1 MSPGVLR
8 GVDRAAF
15 AVAFAGRLRRAGV
28 AAGLTDVD
36 DFVRALAASPPD
48 SMSSL
53 YWAARISLV
62 RRHTDLA
69 AFDRVFATIFT
80 DPPPLPRASRSTST
94 TDGRDDRYVR
104 VPGDSDASGSGG
116 GLPWATL
123 PPAVAESPERDT
135 ALRLP
140 ERRPSALTGLA
151 DRPFDHLD
159 PAQVTQLGDALR
171 AAVVGWPTRRTRR
184 HAIATGGA
192 RLALRQTIA
201 RARRTGWEPVEV
213 VRERP
218 KRRPRRIVLLCDVSE
233 SMRAQATAYL
243 HLMRAFAVVA
253 DAEVFA
259 FATTLT
265 RLTVLLRHTSAGEA
279 VAQASA
285 AVTDRYG
292 GTRIATNLR
301 ALLTS
306 HHAEAVRGAVVVI
319 GSDGWDS
326 DPPDDLAAVMA
337 RLSRRA
343 YRIVWLNPRAGAPGF
358 APRVGGMAAAL
369 PYCDRMLPAGTFQ
382 DLLVV
387 ARQLQS
393 VTCTDGRKWPT
404 LTPAPRIIA

>member
-1 MSPGVLR
+1 MSQGVLR

-15 AVAFAGRLRRAGV
+15 AVALAGRLRRAGV

-53 YWAARISLV
+53 YWTARICLV
-62 RRHTDLA
+62 RRHADLA
-69 AFDRVFATIFT
+69 AFDRVFAAIFA
-80 DPPPLPRASRSTST
+80 DPPPLPRPSRSASPP
-94 TDGRDDRYVR
+94 DAHDDVYVR
-104 VPGDSDASGSGG
+104 VPADTDDSDSGG

-123 PPAVAESPERDT
+123 PPAVTETPAHDT
-135 ALRLP
+135 ALLLP
-140 ERRPSALTGLA
+140 ERRPSALSGLA
-151 DRPFDHLD
+151 DRPFDELD
-159 PAQVTQLGDALR
+159 SAQVAQLGDALR
-171 AAVVGWPTRRTRR
+171 AAVAGWPTRRTRR
-184 HAIATGGA
+184 FAIGTTGA
-192 RLALRQTIA
+192 RVALRPTIA

-218 KRRPRRIVLLCDVSE
+218 VRRPRRVVLLCDVSE

-243 HLMRAFAVVA
+243 HLMRAFTVVA

-265 RLTVLLRHTSAGEA
+265 RLTVGLRHTSAAEA

-301 ALLTS
+301 SLLTS
-306 HHAEAVRGAVVVI
+306 HHADAVRGAVVVI

-326 DPPDDLAAVMA
+326 DPPDELAAVMA

-358 APRVGGMAAAL
+358 TPRVGGMAAAL

>member
-15 AVAFAGRLRRAGV
+15 AVALAGRLRRAGV
-28 AAGLTDVD
+28 PAGLTDVD

-53 YWAARISLV
+53 YWTARICLV
-62 RRHTDLA
+62 RRHADLA
-69 AFDRVFATIFT
+69 AFDRVFAAIFA
-80 DPPPLPRASRSTST
+80 DPPPLPRPSRSASPP
-94 TDGRDDRYVR
+94 DAHDDVYVR
-104 VPGDSDASGSGG
+104 VPADTDDSDSGG

-123 PPAVAESPERDT
+123 PPAVAETPAHDT
-135 ALRLP
+135 ALLLP
-140 ERRPSALTGLA
+140 ERRPSALSGLA
-151 DRPFDHLD
+151 DRPFDALD
-159 PAQVTQLGDALR
+159 SAQVAQLGDALR
-171 AAVVGWPTRRTRR
+171 AAVGGWPTRRTRR
-184 HAIATGGA
+184 FAIGAAGA
-192 RLALRQTIA
+192 RVALRPTIA

-218 KRRPRRIVLLCDVSE
+218 VRRPRRVVLLCDVSE

-265 RLTVLLRHTSAGEA
+265 RLTVVLRHTSAAEA

-301 ALLTS
+301 SLLTS
-306 HHAEAVRGAVVVI
+306 HHADAVRGAVVVI

-326 DPPDDLAAVMA
+326 DPPDELAAVMA

-358 APRVGGMAAAL
+358 TPRVGGMAAAL

>member
-15 AVAFAGRLRRAGV
+15 AVALAGRLRRAGV
-28 AAGLTDVD
+28 PAGLTDVD

-53 YWAARISLV
+53 YWTARICLV

-69 AFDRVFATIFT
+69 AFDRVFAAIFA
-80 DPPPLPRASRSTST
+80 DPPPLPRPSRSASPP
-94 TDGRDDRYVR
+94 DGHDDVYAR
-104 VPGDSDASGSGG
+104 VPADTDSSDSGG

-123 PPAVAESPERDT
+123 PPAVAETPAHDT

-151 DRPFDHLD
+151 DRPFDELD
-159 PAQVTQLGDALR
+159 SAQVAQLGDALR
-171 AAVVGWPTRRTRR
+171 TAVVGWPTRRTRR
-184 HAIATGGA
+184 FATGAAGA
-192 RLALRQTIA
+192 RVALRPTIA

-218 KRRPRRIVLLCDVSE
+218 VRRPRRVVLLCDVSE

-265 RLTVLLRHTSAGEA
+265 RLTVVLRHTSASEA

-301 ALLTS
+301 SLLTS
-306 HHAEAVRGAVVVI
+306 HHADAVRGAVMVI

-326 DPPDDLAAVMA
+326 DPPDELAAVMA

-358 APRVGGMAAAL
+358 TPRVGGMAAAL

>member
-15 AVAFAGRLRRAGV
+15 AVALAGRLRRAGV
-28 AAGLTDVD
+28 PAGLTDVD

-53 YWAARISLV
+53 YWTARICLV
-62 RRHTDLA
+62 RRHADLA
-69 AFDRVFATIFT
+69 AFDRVFAVIFA
-80 DPPPLPRASRSTST
+80 DPPPLPRPSRSASPP
-94 TDGRDDRYVR
+94 DGHDDVYVR
-104 VPGDSDASGSGG
+104 VPADTDGSDSGG

-123 PPAVAESPERDT
+123 PPAVAETPAHDT
-135 ALRLP
+135 ALLLP
-140 ERRPSALTGLA
+140 ERRPSALSGLA
-151 DRPFDHLD
+151 DRPFDALD
-159 PAQVTQLGDALR
+159 SAQVAQLGDALR
-171 AAVVGWPTRRTRR
+171 AAVAGWPTRRTRR
-184 HAIATGGA
+184 FAIGAAGA
-192 RLALRQTIA
+192 RVALRPTIA

-213 VRERP
+213 VRERQV
-218 KRRPRRIVLLCDVSE
+218 RRPRRVVLLCDVSE

-265 RLTVLLRHTSAGEA
+265 RLTVVLRHTSAAEA

-301 ALLTS
+301 SLLTS
-306 HHAEAVRGAVVVI
+306 HHADAVRGAVVVI

-326 DPPDDLAAVMA
+326 DPPDELAAVMA

-358 APRVGGMAAAL
+358 TPRVGGMAAAL

>member
-15 AVAFAGRLRRAGV
+15 AVALAVRLRRAGV
-28 AAGLTDVD
+28 PAGLTEVD

-53 YWAARISLV
+53 YWTARICLA
-62 RRHTDLA
+62 RRHSDLA
-69 AFDRVFATIFT
+69 AFDRVFAAIFA
-80 DPPPLPRASRSTST
+80 DPPPLPRPSRSASPP
-94 TDGRDDRYVR
+94 DGHDDVYAR
-104 VPGDSDASGSGG
+104 VPADTDDSDSGG

-123 PPAVAESPERDT
+123 PPAVAETPAHDT
-135 ALRLP
+135 ALLLP

-151 DRPFDHLD
+151 DRPFDELD
-159 PAQVTQLGDALR
+159 SAQVAQLGDALR
-171 AAVVGWPTRRTRR
+171 AAVAGWPTRRTRR
-184 HAIATGGA
+184 FAIGGA
-192 RLALRQTIA
+192 GARVALRPTIA
-201 RARRTGWEPVEV
+201 RARRTGWEPIEV
-213 VRERP
+213 VHERQV
-218 KRRPRRIVLLCDVSE
+218 RRPRRVVLLCDVSE

-265 RLTVLLRHTSAGEA
+265 RLTVVLRHTSAAEA

-301 ALLTS
+301 SLLTS
-306 HHAEAVRGAVVVI
+306 HHADAVRGAVVVI

-326 DPPDDLAAVMA
+326 DPPDELAAVMA

-358 APRVGGMAAAL
+358 TPRVGGMAAAL

>member
-15 AVAFAGRLRRAGV
+15 AVALAGRLRRAGV
-28 AAGLTDVD
+28 PAGLTDVD

-53 YWAARISLV
+53 YWTARICLV
-62 RRHTDLA
+62 RRHSDLA
-69 AFDRVFATIFT
+69 AFDRVFAAIFA
-80 DPPPLPRASRSTST
+80 DPPPLPRPSRSASPPDAHDDVYVQVPAD
-94 TDGRDDRYVR
+94 TD
-104 VPGDSDASGSGG
+104 DSDYGG

-123 PPAVAESPERDT
+123 PPAVAETPAHDT
-135 ALRLP
+135 ALLLP
-140 ERRPSALTGLA
+140 ERRPSALSGLA
-151 DRPFDHLD
+151 DRPFDALD
-159 PAQVTQLGDALR
+159 SAQVAQLGDALR
-171 AAVVGWPTRRTRR
+171 AAVAGWPTRRTRR
-184 HAIATGGA
+184 FAIGAAGA
-192 RLALRQTIA
+192 RVALRPTIA

-218 KRRPRRIVLLCDVSE
+218 VRRPRRVVLLCDVSE

-265 RLTVLLRHTSAGEA
+265 RLTVVLRHTSAAEA

-301 ALLTS
+301 SLLTS
-306 HHAEAVRGAVVVI
+306 HHADAVRGAVVVI

-326 DPPDDLAAVMA
+326 DPPDELAAVMA

-358 APRVGGMAAAL
+358 TPRVGGMAAAL

>member
-1 MSPGVLR
+1 MSPVVR
-8 GVDRAAF
+8 GGIDRAAF
-15 AVAFAGRLRRAGV
+15 AVALAGRLRTAGV
-28 AAGLTDVD
+28 PAGLTDMD

-48 SMSSL
+48 SMSAL
-53 YWAARISLV
+53 YWTARISLV

-69 AFDRVFATIFT
+69 AFDTVFAAIFR
-80 DPPPLPRASRSTST
+80 DPPPLPRPSRSAPPAA
-94 TDGRDDRYVR
+94 GHDDVYAR
-104 VPGDSDASGSGG
+104 VPADTDDAGSGG

-123 PPAVAESPERDT
+123 PPAVAETPEHEAR
-135 ALRLP
+135 LRLP
-140 ERRPSALTGLA
+140 ERRPSALAGLA
-151 DRPFDHLD
+151 ERPFDELD
-159 PAQVTQLGDALR
+159 VAQVRQLGDALR
-171 AAVVGWPTRRTRR
+171 AAVAGWPARRTRR
-184 HAIATGGA
+184 HAVGAGGA
-192 RLALRQTIA
+192 RVALRPTIA

-218 KRRPRRIVLLCDVSE
+218 VRRPRRVVLVCDVSE

-265 RLTVLLRHTSAGEA
+265 RLTVVLRHTSAAEA
-279 VAQASA
+279 VAQASI

-301 ALLTS
+301 ALLNS
-306 HHAEAVRGAVVVI
+306 HHADAVRGAVVVI

-326 DPPDDLAAVMA
+326 DPPDELAAVMA

-369 PYCDRMLPAGTFQ
+369 PYCDRMLPAGTFT

-387 ARQLQS
+387 ARQLHS

>member
-1 MSPGVLR
+1 MSAVLLR
-8 GVDRAAF
+8 GIDRAAF
-15 AVAFAGRLRRAGV
+15 AVALAGRLRHAGV
-28 AAGLTDVD
+28 PAGLTDVD

-48 SMSSL
+48 SMSTL
-53 YWAARISLV
+53 YWTARISLV
-62 RRHTDLA
+62 RRHSDLA
-69 AFDRVFATIFT
+69 AFDRVFAAVFA
-80 DPPPLPRASRSTST
+80 DPPPLLPPSRSAPPAEGHDDVYVPVPAD
-94 TDGRDDRYVR
+94 TDDTG
-104 VPGDSDASGSGG
+104 PGG

-123 PPAVAESPERDT
+123 PPAVAEATEADS

-140 ERRPSALTGLA
+140 ERRPSALAGLA
-151 DRPFDHLD
+151 DRPFDELD
-159 PAQVTQLGDALR
+159 AAQVTMLGDALR
-171 AAVVGWPTRRTRR
+171 AAVADWPTRRTRR
-184 HAIATGGA
+184 HSVGSAGPRI
-192 RLALRQTIA
+192 ALRPTIA
-201 RARRTGWEPVEV
+201 RARRTGWEPVEI

-218 KRRPRRIVLLCDVSE
+218 VRRPRRVVLLCDVSE

-259 FATTLT
+259 FATRLT
-265 RLTVLLRHTSAGEA
+265 RLTVVLRHTSAAEA

-306 HHAEAVRGAVVVI
+306 HHADVLRGAVVVI

-326 DPPDDLAAVMA
+326 DPPDELAAVMA
-337 RLSRRA
+337 RLRRRA

-358 APRVGGMAAAL
+358 APRAAGMAAAL
-369 PYCDRMLPAGTFQ
+369 PYCDRLLPAGTFQ
-382 DLLVV
+382 DLLVA

-393 VTCTDGRKWPT
+393 VTCTDGLKWPT

>member
-53 YWAARISLV
+53 YWTARISLV

-69 AFDRVFATIFT
+69 AFDRVFAAIFA
-80 DPPPLPRASRSTST
+80 DPPPLPRSLRPTST
-94 TDGRDDRYVR
+94 TDDHDDRYVR
-104 VPGDSDASGSGG
+104 VPADSDASGSGG

-123 PPAVAESPERDT
+123 PPAVAEAAERDS

-171 AAVVGWPTRRTRR
+171 TAVVGWPTRRTRR

-192 RLALRQTIA
+192 RVALRQTIA

-218 KRRPRRIVLLCDVSE
+218 TRRPRRVVLLCDVSE

-265 RLTVLLRHTSAGEA
+265 RLTVVLRHTSAAEA

-337 RLSRRA
+337 RLNRRA

>member
-15 AVAFAGRLRRAGV
+15 AVALAGRLRRAGV
-28 AAGLTDVD
+28 PAGLTDVE

-53 YWAARISLV
+53 YWTARICLV
-62 RRHTDLA
+62 RRHSDLA
-69 AFDRVFATIFT
+69 AFDRVFAAIFT
-80 DPPPLPRASRSTST
+80 DPPPLPRPARSASAP
-94 TDGRDDRYVR
+94 DGHDDVYAR
-104 VPGDSDASGSGG
+104 VPADTDDSGFGG

-123 PPAVAESPERDT
+123 PPAVAETPADDT

-151 DRPFDHLD
+151 DRPFDELD
-159 PAQVTQLGDALR
+159 SAQVAQLADALR
-171 AAVVGWPTRRTRR
+171 AAVAGWPTRRTRR
-184 HAIATGGA
+184 FAIGAAGA
-192 RLALRQTIA
+192 RVALRPTIA

-218 KRRPRRIVLLCDVSE
+218 VRRPRRVVLLCDVSE

-265 RLTVLLRHTSAGEA
+265 RLTVVLRHTSAAEA

-301 ALLTS
+301 SLLTS
-306 HHAEAVRGAVVVI
+306 HHADAVRGAVVVI

-326 DPPDDLAAVMA
+326 DPPGDLAAVMA

-358 APRVGGMAAAL
+358 TPRVGGMAAAL

-382 DLLVV
+382 DLLDV

>member
-1 MSPGVLR
+1 MSQAVL
-8 GVDRAAF
+8 GGIDRAAF
-15 AVAFAGRLRRAGV
+15 AVALAGRLRRAGV
-28 AAGLTDVD
+28 PAGLTDVD
-36 DFVRALAASPPD
+36 DFVRALAISPPD
-48 SMSSL
+48 SMSTL
-53 YWAARISLV
+53 YWTARISLV
-62 RRHTDLA
+62 RRHADLA
-69 AFDRVFATIFT
+69 AFDSVFAAVFM
-80 DPPPLPRASRSTST
+80 DPPPLPRPSRSAPPAA
-94 TDGRDDRYVR
+94 DHDDVYAR
-104 VPGDSDASGSGG
+104 VPADTDDAGSDG

-123 PPAVAESPERDT
+123 PPAVAETPEHE
-135 ALRLP
+135 APLRLP
-140 ERRPSALTGLA
+140 ERRPSALAGLA
-151 DRPFDHLD
+151 ERPFDELD
-159 PAQVTQLGDALR
+159 AAQVRQLGDALR
-171 AAVVGWPTRRTRR
+171 AAVAGWPTRRTRR
-184 HAIATGGA
+184 HAVGSGGA
-192 RLALRQTIA
+192 RVALRPTIA

-218 KRRPRRIVLLCDVSE
+218 VRRPRRVVLLCDVSE

-265 RLTVLLRHTSAGEA
+265 RLTVVLRHTSAVEA
-279 VAQASA
+279 VAQASI

-301 ALLTS
+301 ALLNS
-306 HHAEAVRGAVVVI
+306 HHADAVRGAVVVI

-326 DPPDDLAAVMA
+326 DPPDELAAVMA

-343 YRIVWLNPRAGAPGF
+343 YRIVWLNPRAGAPDF

-369 PYCDRMLPAGTFQ
+369 PYCDRMLPAGTFG

-393 VTCTDGRKWPT
+393 VTCTDGRNWPT

>member
-15 AVAFAGRLRRAGV
+15 AVALAGRLRRAGV
-28 AAGLTDVD
+28 PAGLTDVD

-48 SMSSL
+48 SMPSL
-53 YWAARISLV
+53 YWTARICLV

-69 AFDRVFATIFT
+69 AFDRVFAAIFA
-80 DPPPLPRASRSTST
+80 DPPPLPRPSRSASPP
-94 TDGRDDRYVR
+94 DGHDDVYAR
-104 VPGDSDASGSGG
+104 VPADTDSSDSGG

-123 PPAVAESPERDT
+123 PPAVEETPAHDT

-140 ERRPSALTGLA
+140 ERRPSTLTGLA
-151 DRPFDHLD
+151 DRPFDELD
-159 PAQVTQLGDALR
+159 SAQVAQLGDALR
-171 AAVVGWPTRRTRR
+171 TAVVGWPTRRTRR
-184 HAIATGGA
+184 FAIGAAGA
-192 RLALRQTIA
+192 RVALRPTIA

-218 KRRPRRIVLLCDVSE
+218 VRRPRRVVLLCDVSE

-265 RLTVLLRHTSAGEA
+265 RLTVVLRHTSAAEA

-301 ALLTS
+301 SLLTS
-306 HHAEAVRGAVVVI
+306 HHADAVRGAVMVI

-326 DPPDDLAAVMA
+326 DPPDELAAVMA

-358 APRVGGMAAAL
+358 TPRVGGMAAAL